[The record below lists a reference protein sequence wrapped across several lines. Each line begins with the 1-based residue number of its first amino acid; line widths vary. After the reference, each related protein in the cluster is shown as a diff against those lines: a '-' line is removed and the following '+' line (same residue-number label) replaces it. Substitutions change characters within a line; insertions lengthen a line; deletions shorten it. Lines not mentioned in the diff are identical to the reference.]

1 MTASLTQFRFTPLVA
16 CGLAALFVSLAG
28 TNAFA
33 AAKNDGSVSIKV
45 QYSPRDLNT
54 SEGSAKVYGKIKAA
68 ARRVCHQTMES
79 WDPART
85 RHYWE
90 CYALAVG
97 KAVDD
102 INSKNLTAL
111 HQQDAKQDAKHK
123 RPS

>member
-16 CGLAALFVSLAG
+16 CGLAAIVLSLAG

-33 AAKNDGSVSIKV
+33 AAKVENGAYSIKV
-45 QYSPRDLNT
+45 QYNPRDLTNP
-54 SEGSAKVYGKIKAA
+54 EGTEKVYGKIKNA
-68 ARRVCHQTMES
+68 ARRVCHLSIEP
-79 WDPART
+79 WDPQRT

-90 CYALAVG
+90 CYASALG

-102 INSKNLTAL
+102 VNSKNLTAL
-111 HQQDAKQDAKHK
+111 YQQDAKQK